1 MPTSIDDASNE
12 LGGLSEKVIKCYTLF
27 SSASASSR
35 RETKDIAV
43 IVDEKLMK
51 IKNRASTI
59 LANNCINIQKDF
71 SRIIEN
77 RMSLQSTNQ
86 SSYTEWL
93 IIFYWCW
100 FICYKISRGTLKEY
114 SIFFEAFSQD
124 HSKLFFTLL
133 EQSNYLT
140 KSLVFDILA
149 QYFFLKNAFNN
160 EAKVLNSIINNVLVG
175 GKMEKFTILC
185 NSCIQN
191 FKQIFNS
198 RIVRKATE
206 YDSLDAIVDEF
217 IDNTYLVNL
226 PNTIKGYTLCNRI
239 VMIKKLSSMAK
250 DYKGINTRVTFTL
263 LTMLHE
269 FGHFLQRFELRS
281 DYLWFEKSSPSI
293 EGIGSTLMKKIFKK
307 EPETINIEA
316 TGYILQPKNWNQ
328 SRKKFSE
335 TFNTLN
341 FYSEE
346 RRRAKSPNQR
356 RLKQNMCKRLDVLKL
371 GGCKYS
377 GRLQNREKVNI

>member
-1 MPTSIDDASNE
+1 M
-12 LGGLSEKVIKCYTLF
+12 
-27 SSASASSR
+27 
-35 RETKDIAV
+35 
-43 IVDEKLMK
+43 
-51 IKNRASTI
+51 
-59 LANNCINIQKDF
+59 
-71 SRIIEN
+71 
-77 RMSLQSTNQ
+77 
-86 SSYTEWL
+86 
-93 IIFYWCW
+93 
-100 FICYKISRGTLKEY
+100 
-114 SIFFEAFSQD
+114 
-124 HSKLFFTLL
+124 
-133 EQSNYLT
+133 
-140 KSLVFDILA
+140 
-149 QYFFLKNAFNN
+149 FNN
-160 EAKVLNSIINNVLVG
+160 ETKVLNSIINNVLVG
-175 GKMEKFTILC
+175 GNIRKFTILC
-185 NSCIQN
+185 TPCIKI

-206 YDSLDAIVDEF
+206 YESLEAIVDEY
-217 IDNTYLVNL
+217 IDNTYLANL
-226 PNTIKGYTLCNRI
+226 PDTIKGYTLCNRI